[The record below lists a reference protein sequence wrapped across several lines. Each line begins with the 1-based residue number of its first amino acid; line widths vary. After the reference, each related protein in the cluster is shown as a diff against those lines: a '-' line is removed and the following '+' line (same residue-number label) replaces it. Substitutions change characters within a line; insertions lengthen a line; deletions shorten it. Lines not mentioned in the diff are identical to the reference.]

1 MKKAISEMNKPA
13 YATVH
18 AGFLQQGMSK
28 KEYVA
33 TEVMTS
39 LLASG
44 QWSGKEEA
52 FFPKIIQ
59 LTEDLFKHLYGEETK
74 TL

>member
-1 MKKAISEMNKPA
+1 MKAISEMNKPA
-13 YATVH
+13 FATVH
-18 AGFLQQGMSK
+18 AGFLQSGMSR

-44 QWSGKEEA
+44 RWTGREEA
-52 FFPKIIQ
+52 FYPKVIE
-59 LTEDLFKHLYGEETK
+59 LTEGLFKHLYGEETK

>member
-1 MKKAISEMNKPA
+1 MKAISEMNKPA

-18 AGFLQQGMSK
+18 AGFLQPGMTK
-28 KEYVA
+28 KELVA

-39 LLASG
+39 LLTSG
-44 QWSGKEEA
+44 KWSGKEDG
-52 FFPKIIQ
+52 FFPKVIE
-59 LTEDLFKHLYGEETK
+59 LTEGLFKQLYGEETK